1 MQELG
6 LLLLKVV
13 VTPIV
18 YNICTKT
25 GVLLGTKKSF
35 ATPTRTG
42 LLLLLL
48 LLRVE
53 KFYGTPYPRI
63 RKQRNKETNKQRERE
78 RFCLRVALV
87 RGKQNLLSF
96 LCAFSHVVASK
107 DARSVFSND
116 VYVCILICVSLT

>member
-25 GVLLGTKKSF
+25 GVLVGTKKSF
-35 ATPTRTG
+35 CDSDSDWDSSS
-42 LLLLLL
+42 LLLL

-87 RGKQNLLSF
+87 RGKQNLCRF
-96 LCAFSHVVASK
+96 
-107 DARSVFSND
+107 
-116 VYVCILICVSLT
+116 CVRFRT